1 MGKFIRLLTDYS
13 GNLLQRFHL
22 KSSELLEHS
31 VRLTPKRFLG
41 IKYANNIKY
50 GSKKVGFVNYEI
62 KTKHYATEADFPTDW
77 FVKEAPRDKGGNHL
91 LKPFMWINELRMNDR
106 FGKPYLVKRDKKYGA
121 MTMKELLKIAQ
132 NEGCDSRIA
141 LLADVLPDTGF
152 KPGRFYNKMGF
163 SLTPAEQYSMQKAE
177 DRYLDMFEELKIKGL
192 SEEEIEELLGF
203 NGIFKPEKIGG
214 RFVAETGRF
223 NLTNPECIIDYLV

>member
-177 DRYLDMFEELKIKGL
+177 DRYREKLRGL
-192 SEEEIEELLGF
+192 ARR
-203 NGIFKPEKIGG
+203 K
-214 RFVAETGRF
+214 
-223 NLTNPECIIDYLV
+223 